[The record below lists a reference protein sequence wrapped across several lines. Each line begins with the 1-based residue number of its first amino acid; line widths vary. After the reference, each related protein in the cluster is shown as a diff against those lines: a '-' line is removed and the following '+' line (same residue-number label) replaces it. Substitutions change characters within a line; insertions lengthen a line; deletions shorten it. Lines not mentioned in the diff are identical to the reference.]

1 MNLQKSQWGS
11 GSFYL
16 NLGWDPA
23 VSVGEFRPE
32 NLCLLSLRTEEA
44 DVIASIDFVRPDGLV
59 ARVLP
64 GTILLDAEMSGR
76 MPVESFIKELTEVAI
91 VLAENR
97 ADRAYK
103 GGLVASGARRE
114 RGDLGVGLVNGLRV
128 GPAFLVL

>member
-1 MNLQKSQWGS
+1 ML
-11 GSFYL
+11 
-16 NLGWDPA
+16 LG
-23 VSVGEFRPE
+23 F
-32 NLCLLSLRTEEA
+32 
-44 DVIASIDFVRPDGLV
+44 
-59 ARVLP
+59 
-64 GTILLDAEMSGR
+64 AE
-76 MPVESFIKELTEVAI
+76 